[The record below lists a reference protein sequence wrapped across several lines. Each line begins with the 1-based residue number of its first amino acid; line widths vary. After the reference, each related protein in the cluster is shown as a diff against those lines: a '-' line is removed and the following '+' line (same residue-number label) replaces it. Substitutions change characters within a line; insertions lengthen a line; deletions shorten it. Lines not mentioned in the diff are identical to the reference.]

1 MWLFCQPGS
10 LIQIHIIFY
19 IYQTGSLVPWC
30 RKCLALPSQA
40 KLVSLNI
47 GLEFLNLKILVWN
60 LLTFLFEISLTWE
73 VKNIFSGRCQAC
85 SKTPR
90 RPSFLLFH
98 LWTYWLQ
105 TNLLVTQWI
114 ESLLTWLHPLQ
125 RLSTF
130 LYLKLLREYH
140 QQSLY
145 PKYLYCPLSRD
156 SVCKALTNVFLCE
169 ENISDEIKAVIE
181 DRKFPVSGLC
191 LATYRIP
198 MQFTQHTIWWHNQ
211 PRIFPKVLHRIN
223 SIYAIKSWKI
233 KLKLF
238 QLCSSLALKEV
249 LQKKHHCS
257 CLKTK
262 T

>member
-1 MWLFCQPGS
+1 M
-10 LIQIHIIFY
+10 
-19 IYQTGSLVPWC
+19 
-30 RKCLALPSQA
+30 
-40 KLVSLNI
+40 
-47 GLEFLNLKILVWN
+47 EFLTI
-60 LLTFLFEISLTWE
+60 LFEISLTLE

-98 LWTYWLQ
+98 CWTIGHIGLISPCWWISELSHYWRDFIHCNDYHQ
-105 TNLLVTQWI
+105 HSCI
-114 ESLLTWLHPLQ
+114 
-125 RLSTF
+125 
-130 LYLKLLREYH
+130 LKLLREYH

-257 CLKTK
+257 CLHTK
-262 T
+262 KGR

>member
-1 MWLFCQPGS
+1 MGGKKISFQGDVRLAQRPLGDLVFYSSISGHIGFKPPCWWLS
-10 LIQIHIIFY
+10 ELSH
-19 IYQTGSLVPWC
+19 
-30 RKCLALPSQA
+30 
-40 KLVSLNI
+40 
-47 GLEFLNLKILVWN
+47 
-60 LLTFLFEISLTWE
+60 
-73 VKNIFSGRCQAC
+73 
-85 SKTPR
+85 
-90 RPSFLLFH
+90 
-98 LWTYWLQ
+98 
-105 TNLLVTQWI
+105 
-114 ESLLTWLHPLQ
+114 LTWLHPLQ
-125 RLSTF
+125 RLSSTF
-130 LYLKLLREYH
+130 LYLKLPREYH
-140 QQSLY
+140 QPSLY

-257 CLKTK
+257 CLHTK
-262 T
+262 KGR